1 MKDPEQLLRQ
11 AEHFART
18 GNRNSARQHLLD
30 LAAHRGVSPN
40 LLLPAA
46 FQAYQ
51 IGELDLAE
59 QCLRKII
66 RIAPNFGPAY
76 TNLGN
81 ILRETGQLEEA
92 IEMTETACEL
102 APGDVMNFANLGGL
116 QEENQ
121 RPDKAEVA
129 YREALDRMPGEP
141 GLMDSL
147 GRVLLKLAR
156 PGEAMSVLKTA
167 VEKAPGLVSAH
178 INIGNLYQEAEQ
190 LAPAA
195 TAYETALNLEP
206 SSLLAGNNLA
216 LVRLRQGRL
225 DEAEAGFKMITKM
238 APGNP
243 LAFNN
248 LAQTQFQ
255 KGALTAALEAC
266 EGALACDPGNRTALA
281 NKIII
286 LNDIPN
292 QAAVSYLQD
301 LELFV
306 TTQHIPVPEGFSSSA
321 TFNDALFAEVDAEPD
336 RFSEKGQAQGRQ
348 TRNIMLEPGPAVR
361 AYSDAMNN
369 AVRHYMDELH
379 DDPAHPF
386 FAGRPDTWRLE
397 AWGTFTQQVSSG
409 EDTHIHPDA
418 WLSGVYYPRLP
429 AAVQNQADT
438 DGYLEIGRAP
448 NHMAQRIVPKLK
460 VVRPEMGLLV
470 LFPSYFY
477 HRVLPFK
484 SPETRMSVAFD
495 AVPI

>member
-1 MKDPEQLLRQ
+1 MNNPEHLLRQ
-11 AEHFART
+11 AEHFARS
-18 GNRNSARQHLLD
+18 GDRNSARQHLLD
-30 LAAHRGVSPN
+30 FTAHRGVSPN

-59 QCLRKII
+59 KCLRKII
-66 RIAPNFGPAY
+66 RIAPDFAPAY

-81 ILRETGQLEEA
+81 ILREDGRLKEA
-92 IEMTETACEL
+92 VAITETACEL
-102 APGDVMNFANLGGL
+102 APGDAMNFANLGGL
-116 QEENQ
+116 HEEIQ

-129 YREALDRMPGEP
+129 YREALDRKPGEP
-141 GLMDSL
+141 GLLDAL

-167 VEKAPGLVSAH
+167 VEKDPRLVNAH
-178 INIGNLYQEAEQ
+178 INIGNVYQDAEQ

-206 SSLLAGNNLA
+206 SSILAGNNLA
-216 LVRLRQGRL
+216 LVRMRQGRL
-225 DEAEAGFKMITKM
+225 DDAEAGFKKITKL

-248 LAQTQFQ
+248 LAQTQFI

-266 EGALACDPGNRTALA
+266 DNALACDPGNRTALA
-281 NKIII
+281 NKVII

-292 QAAVSYLQD
+292 RAGVSYLQN
-301 LELFV
+301 LELFI
-306 TTQHIPVPEGFSSSA
+306 TTQQIPVPGAFDSVA

-386 FAGRPDTWRLE
+386 LAGRPDTWRLE
-397 AWGTFTQQVSSG
+397 AWGTITQQVSSG

-448 NHMAQRIVPKLK
+448 NHMAQRIAPKLK